1 MKCIILCAGYATRMF
16 PLTKNKAKALL
27 KINDK
32 CVLDLIWEN
41 IKKSTDLIDELILV
55 SNNLFYQDFI
65 NWKKKQKNNN
75 KIKIINDGTNNVEES
90 LGAISDLMLALDI
103 EKIDDDVLIMAG
115 DNILD
120 FSLDYVF
127 KEFAN
132 SSNSYILYYE
142 ENDLKKLRKT
152 GVLQIDENNQA
163 LAMEEK
169 PKNPKSNYAV
179 PPFYF
184 IKKKDLNLI
193 LKLFNNK
200 KIDSMGEI
208 IVNLI
213 KTTTIKAI
221 KMKGKRIDIGSL
233 EEYNNILKNID
244 KVTIK

>member
-1 MKCIILCAGYATRMF
+1 MKCIILCAGYATRMY

-27 KINDK
+27 KINDN
-32 CVLDLIWEN
+32 CVLDLIWNN
-41 IKKSTDLIDELILV
+41 IKQSTSLISEMFLI
-55 SNNLFYQDFI
+55 SNNLYYQDFLKWQ
-65 NWKKKQKNNN
+65 NKQKNS
-75 KIKIINDGTNNVEES
+75 KEIKVINDGTNKVEES
-90 LGAISDLMLALDI
+90 LGAVSDLMLALKN

-127 KEFAN
+127 EEFAA

-142 ENDLKKLRKT
+142 EKDEKKLRKT
-152 GVLQIDENNQA
+152 GVVQIDESGKVI
-163 LAMEEK
+163 AMEEK
-169 PKNPKSNYAV
+169 PQNPKSNYAV

-193 LKLFNNK
+193 LEIFNNK
-200 KIDSMGEI
+200 KVDSMGEI

-213 KTTTIKAI
+213 KKTTIKAI

-233 EEYNNILKNID
+233 ETYNNIVNKYIN
-244 KVTIK
+244 V